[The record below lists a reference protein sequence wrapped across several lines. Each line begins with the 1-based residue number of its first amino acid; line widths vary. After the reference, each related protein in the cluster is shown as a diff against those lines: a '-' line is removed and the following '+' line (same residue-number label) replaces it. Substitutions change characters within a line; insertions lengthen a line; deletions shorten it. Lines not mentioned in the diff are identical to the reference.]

1 MSITSDAVWT
11 TVGRNL
17 VANAVQSSSANA
29 AITYIG
35 LSTGC
40 GTLSS
45 GLSASSV
52 YTSLSLNATLPANLS
67 SSQSLTISDGT
78 NAQVV
83 TTSASV
89 LAGATSIPV
98 NGFTCLHTFAANTT
112 GVSPTPVVGD
122 VALYNESVRIPIL
135 ANGAGAGAGE
145 SLSQGYAD
153 GTQATGV
160 YTSVGYFG
168 GSTATGSVGTGTLM
182 IEASQFWNHT
192 RNADSFMY
200 QADSTV

>member
-17 VANAVQSSSANA
+17 VASAVQSSSASA
-29 AITYIG
+29 AISYIG

-45 GLSASSV
+45 GLAASSV
-52 YTSLSLNATLPANLS
+52 YTSLSLTATLPANLS
-67 SSQSLTISDGT
+67 SGQSLTISDGT
-78 NAQVV
+78 NAQTV

-89 LAGATSIPV
+89 SAGATSIPV
-98 NGFTCLHTFAANTT
+98 NGFTALHTFAATTT

-122 VALYNESVRIPIL
+122 VALYNESVRIPVL

-145 SLSQGYAD
+145 TLSQGYAD
-153 GTQATGV
+153 GTQPTGL

-168 GSTATGSVGTGTLM
+168 GSTATSSIGTGTLLV
-182 IEASQFWNHT
+182 EGSQYWDHIL
-192 RNADSFMY
+192 NADSFMY
-200 QADSTV
+200 EADATI